1 MNSDEIQHVATCVL
15 LNMAERSERIAADLL
30 VVAGEPR
37 DCAPGFAGRSPEQ
50 RERIR
55 TWQRISWHRSI
66 AKNYREMA
74 AQPEKEEFDRLRKNF
89 EHETELRGAALRIGD
104 AQPPLGEAIATLKKV
119 TSIVSALPVT
129 HGPQPSPEA
138 RVPPRA
144 SRWDL

>member
-1 MNSDEIQHVATCVL
+1 MNSNEIQHVATCVL
-15 LNMAERSERIAADLL
+15 LNMAERSERIAADL
-30 VVAGEPR
+30 VAVAGEPPLVYPYR
-37 DCAPGFAGRSPEQ
+37 ASRPDVQ
-50 RERIR
+50 ERTRCWSQIK
-55 TWQRISWHRSI
+55 WHRAA

-104 AQPPLGEAIATLKKV
+104 AEPPLGEAIATLKKV